1 MRPIREKI
9 GQSANPI
16 PGNRS
21 GIHGRKKSLIVKII
35 SIVYALEAG
44 AFLLWL
50 PWQNVWGNNYLL
62 YLYPQF
68 RPLVID
74 PFFKGAVLG
83 LGIAN
88 IMIGLYEIAHFR
100 SVRNQK
106 QTFASWF

>member
-1 MRPIREKI
+1 MRPTREEI
-9 GQSANPI
+9 SQSPRPI
-16 PGNRS
+16 PGDRS
-21 GIHGRKKSLIVKII
+21 SIHGRKKFLIVKII

-44 AFLLWL
+44 AFLLWI

-100 SVRNQK
+100 NLQHQK
-106 QTFASWF
+106 ETFASWF